1 MAKVWAP
8 EHQVRTVFFGLIVAL
23 LWCCPT
29 AFAQAPVGAGTRS
42 SSLPEAPRPKQPM
55 AVNPVETKTTRF
67 VGYVT
72 NRSIFFPDIATSPGP
87 LTTGGKFKLFV
98 DQSISPAYVLMA
110 AISASYGQARNVP
123 PGYGQGWSAYGERFG
138 ADMARSSSSS
148 FFGTF
153 ILASALREDPRFF
166 PQSRPSL
173 WGSVK
178 YSVRRLVVT
187 RTDAGSER
195 FNTSGLL
202 GTAMAEALT
211 NVYYPEAERTGA
223 KTAERFGTDIGW
235 RLAGNMFKNYWPTF
249 FHGMGLNR
257 LKVLPDPGSP
267 VAAAKQNRRRKR

>member
-1 MAKVWAP
+1 MTKDLASRR
-8 EHQVRTVFFGLIVAL
+8 VRFGLLILAGLSCGPAV
-23 LWCCPT
+23 
-29 AFAQAPVGAGTRS
+29 FAQGPVGAGARS
-42 SSLPEAPRPKQPM
+42 SSLPESPQPKQPM
-55 AVNPVETKTTRF
+55 TMNPVETTTTRF

-72 NRSIFFPDIATSPGP
+72 NRSIFFPDIATSAGP

-110 AISASYGQARNVP
+110 AISASFGQARNVP
-123 PGYGQGWSAYGERFG
+123 PGYGQGWDAYGKRFG
-138 ADMARSSSSS
+138 ADMARASSSS

-153 ILASALREDPRFF
+153 VLASALREDPRFF
-166 PQSRPSL
+166 PQSHPSF

-187 RTDAGSER
+187 RTDAGNQR

-211 NVYYPEAERTGA
+211 NAYYPEAERTGG
-223 KTAERFGTDIGW
+223 KTAERFATDIGW
-235 RLAGNMFKNYWPTF
+235 RFAGNMFKNYWPTL

-257 LKVLPDPGSP
+257 LKVIPDPGSP
-267 VAAAKQNRRRKR
+267 DTLGSQPKP